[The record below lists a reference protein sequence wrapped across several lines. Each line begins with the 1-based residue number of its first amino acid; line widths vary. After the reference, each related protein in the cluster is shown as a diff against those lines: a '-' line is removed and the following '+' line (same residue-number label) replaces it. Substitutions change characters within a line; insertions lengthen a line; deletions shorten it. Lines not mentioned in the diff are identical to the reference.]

1 VFPLIFLRRAKPKSP
16 RGETLAGSA
25 GKLCSAGLISTFTVW
40 PLKKSP
46 EVFDLMA
53 NPVLAFLSNWLSYP
67 KCEIAGYIRGNARD
81 QQRVQRPSY
90 QESLPAV
97 VVVRHSPNPAMNA
110 A

>member
-53 NPVLAFLSNWLSYP
+53 NPVLAFLS
-67 KCEIAGYIRGNARD
+67 K
-81 QQRVQRPSY
+81 
-90 QESLPAV
+90 
-97 VVVRHSPNPAMNA
+97 M
-110 A
+110 